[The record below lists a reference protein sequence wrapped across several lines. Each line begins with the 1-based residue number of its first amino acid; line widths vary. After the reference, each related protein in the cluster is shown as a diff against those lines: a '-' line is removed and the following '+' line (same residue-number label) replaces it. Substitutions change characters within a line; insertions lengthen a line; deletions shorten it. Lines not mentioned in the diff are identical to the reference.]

1 MRQTNLLSVIC
12 VEKPE
17 QLKQNNDTKAYKQ
30 KTKESKCQYSLY
42 VRMENGGTIKHDLL
56 SENHI
61 KCKTGKKNCNK
72 GKI

>member
-30 KTKESKCQYSLY
+30 KGVKVPVLIICFAWKMGEQ
-42 VRMENGGTIKHDLL
+42 
-56 SENHI
+56 
-61 KCKTGKKNCNK
+61 
-72 GKI
+72 